1 MSTRRTTRADVARA
15 LWLLGLEPPV
25 DERELSRA
33 WRGRV
38 AQTHPDL
45 HIASD
50 RRSEAATLLTTALN
64 DARRVVAE
72 WIDAGREWPAPNGGT
87 VTSRPAEAPA
97 EPEPAEAEVCSR
109 TGLRRGDLV
118 RSWPYDGEPVEVRRT
133 EVEPGAGVWVVFAD
147 GGAERAERVRLA
159 VYSCPVCGQCAGPEA
174 ERYVI
179 RPCPECLA
187 DLGRLERRPAD
198 ARRIRSA
205 IEARSEA
212 GRATAQGLDAE
223 DLEQRAVDRRRW
235 ARRLREAGDDDLQA
249 ALLGAFG
256 RAFER
261 WALGSTPADG
271 GASAS

>member
-1 MSTRRTTRADVARA
+1 M
-15 LWLLGLEPPV
+15 
-25 DERELSRA
+25 DERELARA
-33 WRGRV
+33 WRARV

-64 DARRVVAE
+64 DARRVVGD
-72 WIDAGREWPAPNGGT
+72 WIESGREWPAPDGGS
-87 VTSRPAEAPA
+87 VRPARAARPEPPRPEA
-97 EPEPAEAEVCSR
+97 EPEPEVCRR

-118 RSWPYDGEPVEVRRT
+118 RTWPYDNEPVAVRRT
-133 EVEPGAGVWVVFAD
+133 EVEAGPGTVWVVFED

-159 VYSCPVCGQCAGPEA
+159 VYSCPVCGQCAGPER
-174 ERYVI
+174 ESYII
-179 RPCPECLA
+179 RPCPDCLA
-187 DLGRLERRPAD
+187 DLGRLERRPAE

-235 ARRLREAGDDDLQA
+235 ARRLREAGDEDLHA

-261 WALGSTPADG
+261 WATGPTPAEG
-271 GASAS
+271 GAATG

>member
-1 MSTRRTTRADVARA
+1 MARA
-15 LWLLGLEPPV
+15 LWLLGLQPPV
-25 DERELSRA
+25 DERELARA
-33 WRGRV
+33 WRSRV
-38 AQTHPDL
+38 SQTHPDL

-64 DARRVVAE
+64 DARRVVGE
-72 WIDAGREWPAPNGGT
+72 WIESGREWPAPDGGT
-87 VTSRPAEAPA
+87 VTPIRPRQPDPA
-97 EPEPAEAEVCSR
+97 PAEAEPEVCRR

-118 RSWPYDGEPVEVRRT
+118 RTWPYDQEPLEVRRT
-133 EVEPGAGVWVVFAD
+133 EVEAGPGTVWVVFED

-159 VYSCPVCGQCAGPEA
+159 VYSCPVCGQCAGPER
-174 ERYVI
+174 ESYIV
-179 RPCPECLA
+179 RPCPDCLA
-187 DLGRLERRPAD
+187 DLGRLERRSSE

-235 ARRLREAGDDDLQA
+235 ARRLREAGDEDLHA
-249 ALLGAFG
+249 ALLSAFG

-261 WALGSTPADG
+261 WAAVPTRADG
-271 GASAS
+271 GAAAG